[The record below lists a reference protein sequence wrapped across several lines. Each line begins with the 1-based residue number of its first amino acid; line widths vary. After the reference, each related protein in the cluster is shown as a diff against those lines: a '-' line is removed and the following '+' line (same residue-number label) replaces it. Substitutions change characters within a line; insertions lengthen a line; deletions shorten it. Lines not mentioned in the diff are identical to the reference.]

1 MTRPAYIALQDT
13 FRIEASHLKRASEF
27 SLFDM
32 CFDLSGLAKVKVST
46 PIHWACGLAR
56 AAPPP
61 QPRVWILP
69 LPGSVTF
76 QSGSAVHLMNT
87 MIMTLVLKALFDPTV
102 RLVMM
107 YFYWWVLLKRVVV
120 ASIPAL
126 RREGAEGND
135 ELIQTCQSI
144 NRTWSLVTHQGFLA
158 FSCSVPFFSDPSQ
171 LDGHISW
178 TKTPSIDSGHN
189 RKKI

>member
-87 MIMTLVLKALFDPTV
+87 MIMTLVLKALFDPT
-102 RLVMM
+102 
-107 YFYWWVLLKRVVV
+107 RVVV

-171 LDGHISW
+171 LDGHIS
-178 TKTPSIDSGHN
+178 
-189 RKKI
+189 